1 MRKREKA
8 SGNRRKHA
16 AAAAAAAACMADGP
30 CTAPH
35 FVGQQE
41 RRDLLDGQCA
51 CVAATHMM
59 CARKTVGA

>member
-8 SGNRRKHA
+8 SGNRRKH
-16 AAAAAAAACMADGP
+16 AAAAAACMADGP

-41 RRDLLDGQCA
+41 RRDLLDG
-51 CVAATHMM
+51 
-59 CARKTVGA
+59 